1 MNFICSFPGMMNTPR
16 PVPIITD
23 DSTFCL
29 KKKCQF
35 NHLNNHSNMDDSIN
49 APRSPV
55 KSAPPVSRIFRHRRG
70 STPGAHSVSFRKSQ
84 LLQGDVSMTSPLYK
98 TFDQLYFD
106 QCFTKL
112 SQMGVGSF
120 GEVWKVQSKE
130 DGKLYAIKK
139 SRDRFRGDF
148 DRKQRLEEVNKSEC
162 IRGHRNCVYFYKAWE
177 ELDYLYL
184 QYELCEMSL
193 KDYAEKVQAVEEK
206 EIWKMIVDLCHGL
219 KHLHD
224 SQLAHMDVKPAN
236 LFLGRDGHYK
246 IGDFGLVVEL
256 TRDLADAMDGD
267 SKYIAPELLEGIFTK
282 AADIFSLGITVL
294 ELACSLELP
303 KSGPLWQQLRQ
314 KQLPV
319 KFTTGLSDDLIL
331 LISSMMD
338 PNPCNRPTVDDI
350 LSMQCVRQADTRNLT
365 ATFNTTITRVSSYYI
380 KQPLVQVWFAFV
392 WLLTSIFAMFK
403 RDNSRHCGNQFQMGS
418 PSSRDSGVAAVRRSR
433 TPSPKI
439 SLGTLYGETGCT
451 PLNTHTNSSGNK
463 GHESLTAAQLETSTM
478 FSSPV
483 KRSQQK
489 IRPHM
494 VSPLFNKNSPL
505 FRPMSHNKSHH
516 HHSQSSP
523 SIFGESPIT
532 RDSSKSSSRTNSPNL
547 TDCSPQTGTVSERIV
562 RSRLFTCSSDE
573 DDDEFDLQRV
583 PKNLMSSF
591 KEESE

>member
-1 MNFICSFPGMMNTPR
+1 MNTPR
-16 PVPIITD
+16 PVPVISD
-23 DSTFCL
+23 DATFSR
-29 KKKCQF
+29 KKKSL
-35 NHLNNHSNMDDSIN
+35 LNDSLY

-55 KSAPPVSRIFRHRRG
+55 KSAPPISRIFRHRRG

-84 LLQGDVSMTSPLYK
+84 VQGDVSMISPLYK

-112 SQMGVGSF
+112 SKVGVGSF

-148 DRKQRLEEVNKSEC
+148 DRKQRLEEVNKSE
-162 IRGHRNCVYFYKAWE
+162 RVQGHPNCVHFYKAWE
-177 ELDYLYL
+177 ELDNLYI

-193 KDYAEKVQAVEEK
+193 KDYAEKVQVVEEK

-224 SQLAHMDVKPAN
+224 AQLAHMDINPAN

-267 SKYIAPELLEGIFTK
+267 SKYIAPELLEGIFSK
-282 AADIFSLGITVL
+282 AADIFSLGITIL

-303 KSGPLWQQLRQ
+303 KGGPLWQQLRR

-319 KFTTGLSDDLIL
+319 EFTTGLSDDLIL
-331 LISSMMD
+331 LVSSMMD
-338 PNPCNRPTVDDI
+338 PDPCNRPTVEQI
-350 LSMQCVRQADTRNLT
+350 LEMPCVKQVSCRTAPQPSYTQA
-365 ATFNTTITRVSSYYI
+365 VSR
-380 KQPLVQVWFAFV
+380 PFVTLWFMLV
-392 WLLTSIFAMFK
+392 WLFTTLASFFK
-403 RDNSRHCGNQFQMGS
+403 RAPSQPRSPHPLPPQSRK
-418 PSSRDSGVAAVRRSR
+418 SR

-439 SLGTLYGETGCT
+439 QERNRIYGEDGCT
-451 PLNTHTNSSGNK
+451 PLNTLYIQPK
-463 GHESLTAAQLETSTM
+463 VHETTTTRVSNTSHQHVM
-478 FSSPV
+478 FSSPAKCSHTKPRAHV
-483 KRSQQK
+483 
-489 IRPHM
+489 

-505 FRPMSHNKSHH
+505 FRPMFKQDSS
-516 HHSQSSP
+516 SSTRSSP
-523 SIFGESPIT
+523 SSFGESPIT
-532 RDSSKSSSRTNSPNL
+532 KDTLDDSPNL

-573 DDDEFDLQRV
+573 DDDFDLQKV

-591 KEESE
+591 KDDSE

>member
-1 MNFICSFPGMMNTPR
+1 MDESF
-16 PVPIITD
+16 
-23 DSTFCL
+23 
-29 KKKCQF
+29 
-35 NHLNNHSNMDDSIN
+35 N

-55 KSAPPVSRIFRHRRG
+55 KSAPPVSRIFRQRRG

-130 DGKLYAIKK
+130 DGKLYAVKK

-148 DRKQRLEEVNKSEC
+148 DRKQRLEEVNKSER
-162 IRGHRNCVYFYKAWE
+162 IRGHCNCVYFYKAWE

-193 KDYAEKVQAVEEK
+193 KDYAEKVQTVEEK

-267 SKYIAPELLEGIFTK
+267 SKYIAPELLEGTFTK

-303 KSGPLWQQLRQ
+303 KGGPLWQQLRR

-319 KFTTGLSDDLIL
+319 EFTTGLSDDLIL

-365 ATFNTTITRVSSYYI
+365 TSLNTTITHVSSYYI
-380 KQPLVQVWFAFV
+380 TQPFVKLWIAFI
-392 WLLTSIFAMFK
+392 WLLTSVASLFK
-403 RDNSRHCGNQFQMGS
+403 RNDNDSSNSNRQYGSQYHLQRGS
-418 PSSRDSGVAAVRRSR
+418 PSSSRHCDTGISGVARQSR

-439 SLGTLYGETGCT
+439 SLGSLYGDTGCT
-451 PLNTHTNSSGNK
+451 PLNTHSNSDTNN
-463 GHESLTAAQLETSTM
+463 GHESLTGAQLETAL

-483 KRSQQK
+483 KRPQQK

-505 FRPMSHNKSHH
+505 FRSMSAHNKSHNH
-516 HHSQSSP
+516 NRSSSP

-547 TDCSPQTGTVSERIV
+547 TDCSPQTGMVSERIV

-573 DDDEFDLQRV
+573 EDDEFDLQRV